1 MPRPT
6 FSGLTVAQR
15 QHTENCSKRL
25 GQEIQAQG
33 GSIGFDQY
41 MQLVLHDPAVGYYHT
56 QQPVFGKHGDFVTA
70 PESSVHLAY
79 CIAHSCARLIRDD
92 AQRNILEIGA
102 GRGRLALDMLR
113 YLHIWGVTPRRY
125 YIYEPSEML
134 RNAQRDLLEEHM
146 PESMSVV
153 EWLPNLHTELGSA
166 IVVANEVLDALP
178 VKCFLADSRQISEK
192 CVTLTDQGDLDWLV
206 QEPSYELDVALDYLT
221 VMLDSPPAGELY
233 CSEINLQLGKTLAT
247 WSDCCEQCVMLLI
260 DYGYPQSEYYHPQ
273 RKMGTLRSYFQHRVS
288 ENPFAC
294 PGLQDITAD
303 VDFSA
308 LAQAAGR
315 LQMGVLSFGSQRNF
329 MLANHLLDWR
339 PAGKTQ
345 AEQVAQTA
353 QLKQLTLGSAVG
365 ERFQVMVLGKGI
377 EYGPDRFTLR
387 DMRARL

>member
-6 FSGLTVAQR
+6 FSGLTVAQQ

-134 RNAQRDLLEEHM
+134 RNAQRDLLEEQM

-178 VKCFLADSRQISEK
+178 VKCFLADSRQISER
-192 CVTLTDQGDLDWLV
+192 CVTLTDQEGLDWLV

-247 WSDCCEQCVMLLI
+247 WSDCCEQCIMLLI

-273 RKMGTLRSYFQHRVS
+273 RNMGTLRSYFQHRVS
-288 ENPFAC
+288 ENPFAL